1 MSSDEEIFN
10 QINKDYFNSD
20 LEKIGEKNISS
31 GTYNFV
37 IIVKH
42 KKNNTQ
48 YALRISKNIVRKM
61 QIESYKKIL
70 KLYKILKSIFPKIT
84 AIHIERPFI
93 LYEYFEYNLYDYL
106 EKNKDNSIFENII
119 DKCIYQINFVYNNK
133 IRCIDIKATNFV
145 LKFDEKIPIVK
156 MIDIDDCFIDDDT
169 PTENIKNLLLLMSF
183 YQFYIFFKTE
193 KFTNEQQKYI
203 LTKIKEN
210 TMFFNS
216 ETKTEYNKIFDDI
229 RIVENVYYNHYYFL
243 NEYYKHFN
251 KGIEFE
257 FEFIWNELNDSSP
270 DSPPKKKQKI
280 ADGKRKRSR
289 KTILK
294 KRKSKNKN
302 VKKSKK
308 RSRRR
313 K

>member
-10 QINKDYFNSD
+10 QINKEYFNSD

-37 IIVKH
+37 IIVKN
-42 KKNNTQ
+42 KKTDTQ
-48 YALRISKNIVRKM
+48 YALRISKNIVPKM
-61 QIESYKKIL
+61 QIESYEKIL

-84 AIHIERPFI
+84 AIYIEKPFI

-106 EKNKDNSIFENII
+106 EENKDNSIFENII
-119 DKCIYQINFVYNNK
+119 DQCISQINFVYNNK
-133 IRCIDIKATNFV
+133 IRCTDIKPNNFV
-145 LKFDEKIPIVK
+145 LKFDEKIPIIK

-169 PTENIKNLLLLMSF
+169 TTENINKLLLLMSF
-183 YQFYIFFKTE
+183 YQFYIFFKTK

-216 ETKTEYNKIFDDI
+216 ETKKEYNKIFDNI
-229 RIVENVYYNHYYFL
+229 SINKNVYYNHFYVLNFYY
-243 NEYYKHFN
+243 NHYFN
-251 KGIEFE
+251 KGIEFD
-257 FEFIWNELNDSSP
+257 FIWNELNDSSSDLP
-270 DSPPKKKQKI
+270 SPPKKQKK

-294 KRKSKNKN
+294 SKKKKS

-313 K
+313 

>member
-1 MSSDEEIFN
+1 
-10 QINKDYFNSD
+10 
-20 LEKIGEKNISS
+20 
-31 GTYNFV
+31 
-37 IIVKH
+37 
-42 KKNNTQ
+42 
-48 YALRISKNIVRKM
+48 M